1 MKQFYFAFLD
11 KERLDE
17 WLPPLFDILYTNMSI
32 IAPTGN
38 SYENDKNLWIPA
50 VTQGLEKEQ
59 RQIIIMHDGENLAG
73 YFQYYI
79 NAGVFMVEGI
89 QLMPAYQSTTLLLAL
104 FRYLSKML
112 PEDAQYIAAYAHKK
126 NFHSQSIIKRLG
138 MELVGENKNGN
149 SYFYR
154 GDYRKVLSRFKKV

>member
-1 MKQFYFAFLD
+1 MY
-11 KERLDE
+11 
-17 WLPPLFDILYTNMSI
+17 
-32 IAPTGN
+32 
-38 SYENDKNLWIPA
+38 
-50 VTQGLEKEQ
+50 
-59 RQIIIMHDGENLAG
+59 DGETLAG

-79 NAGVFMVEGI
+79 NEGVFMVEEI

-126 NFHSQSIIKRLG
+126 NFHSQSIIKKLG
-138 MELVGENKNGN
+138 MELAGENKNGN

-154 GDYRKVLSRFKKV
+154 GDYKKVQARFRKV